1 MTGPAPESREAGFTL
16 LETIIAFVILALS
29 LAVATQT
36 ISTGGLTFRRASDL
50 ERASLVMTELS
61 AGQIRN
67 VDSAGET
74 AGRIG
79 DSQWKITAREVT
91 DKIPGMLFAVQVR
104 VWPRGAGGPAFDYAT
119 FATPGRTQ

>member
-1 MTGPAPESREAGFTL
+1 MTGPAPESLEAGFTL

-29 LAVATQT
+29 LAVVTQT

-61 AGQIRN
+61 AGRIRN
-67 VDSAGET
+67 VDRAGEI

-79 DSQWKITAREVT
+79 DSQWKITVREVT
-91 DKIPGMLFAVQVR
+91 DRIPGMLFAVQVR
-104 VWPRGAGGPAFDYAT
+104 VWPRGTDGPAFDYAT